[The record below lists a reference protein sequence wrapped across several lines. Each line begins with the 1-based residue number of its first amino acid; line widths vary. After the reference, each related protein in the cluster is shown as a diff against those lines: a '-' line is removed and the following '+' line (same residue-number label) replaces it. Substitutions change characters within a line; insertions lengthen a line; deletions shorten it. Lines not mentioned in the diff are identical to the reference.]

1 MEWKWLQIQ
10 TRKLEL
16 TLSPSHSCYLL
27 LTSLTNSLTLCTV
40 LLSCRCVEKFIY
52 LIVPWVGSMLV
63 FGPGPVLEKKMAT
76 HSSILAWRIPR
87 TGGAWW
93 VAVYGVAQS

>member
-52 LIVPWVGSMLV
+52 LIVPCVGSMLV
-63 FGPGPVLEKKMAT
+63 FGPGPVLEKTLESPLDCKE
-76 HSSILAWRIPR
+76 IK
-87 TGGAWW
+87 
-93 VAVYGVAQS
+93 AVNSKGNQS